1 MAYLAIADFKFGMD
15 RRRPRIAGTS
25 GTLFTLKNA
34 HITRGGDIER
44 SKKFVLKHTLPAG
57 THGLARLRSQLY
69 VFGSADLAAAMP
81 LGVLYQ
87 RLVAPGSPTL
97 LRVIEVRTFSDKLY
111 VVASFSDGNVHHFY
125 NGVRV
130 ADWEAI
136 GAGAVG
142 PPIVIANSN
151 VSTLAEYMALQIN
164 SSPVVK
170 AQSSANTVTV
180 EARVPGVL
188 FTLTTSNTNAAG
200 GVADQTLVNA
210 VVQANVVAVAEIR
223 ASGTVT
229 IVGGT
234 FVPEDNT
241 IAQVTV
247 SAVNLLIA
255 PLHWR
260 TSNNATAT
268 ALAVAI
274 GNRTSA
280 HGYTAFATGAVV
292 TIQAAVG
299 FGATANGR
307 VVAVAVTGDVIA
319 GKTDFVG
326 GVTKIN
332 AVTQVNKLTFGG
344 TYEANDLFTVTING
358 LAYVATGKASGTGS
372 SAFTY
377 KQRMWSVAGTLFL
390 GSKLNDP
397 SNWSDS
403 AAASGFVQIDASN
416 ESEGSE
422 RLVCVGQY
430 SNYAVVFG
438 RSQIR
443 LYTISTDA
451 AEISF
456 YQSLDNTGTFAQR
469 SVLAY
474 GNNDVF
480 YLDPTGVRSIRA
492 RDVLNAAY
500 VNDVGT
506 AIDPFVHEH
515 LRTLAIDT
523 IARAVSVVEPVDG
536 RYWLA
541 VDNRIYVLSYF
552 PSSKVT
558 AWSYYELPV
567 KIEDFVRDSAKL
579 YVRGNDDK
587 IYLYGGDSGE
597 EYPADNEQIVR
608 VELPFLSADSPATQK
623 MLVGMDIAINNEW
636 LVKML
641 PDPNKET
648 IEQTIGKLTR
658 NSFHEPHI
666 PITARTSHFA
676 FTLECSNAG
685 YASLSGLLIHFQGG
699 EEDR

>member
-1 MAYLAIADFKFGMD
+1 MD
-15 RRRPRIAGTS
+15 RRRPRIAGVS

-44 SKKFVLKHTLPAG
+44 NKKFVLKHTLPSG

-69 VFGSADLAAAMP
+69 VFGSADLAALMP

-87 RLVAPGSPTL
+87 RLIAPGSPTL
-97 LRVIEVRTFSDKLY
+97 TRVLEVRAFSGKLY
-111 VVASFSDGNVHHFY
+111 VVAQFNDGNIHHFY
-125 NGVRV
+125 DGVRV
-130 ADWEAI
+130 TDWEAI
-136 GAGAVG
+136 GAGSVG
-142 PPIVIANSN
+142 PPIVVANSN
-151 VSTLAEYMALQIN
+151 VTTLAEYMALQIN
-164 SSPVVK
+164 SSPLVK
-170 AQSSANTVTV
+170 AQSSANTVMI
-180 EARVPGVL
+180 EARVPGVP
-188 FTLTTSNTNAAG
+188 FTVTTATTNAGA

-210 VVQANVVAVAEIR
+210 VVQANVTAVAEVR

-229 IVGGT
+229 ITGGT
-234 FVPEDNT
+234 FIPEDNY
-241 IAQVTV
+241 IGQITV
-247 SAVNLLIA
+247 AAVNLLA
-255 PLHWR
+255 VPLHWR

-274 GNRTSA
+274 GNQTSV
-280 HGYTAFATGAVV
+280 HGYTAFATGNVV

-299 FGATANGR
+299 LGATANGR
-307 VVAVAVTGDVIA
+307 VVAVTVAGDVTTT
-319 GKTDFVG
+319 KTDFVG
-326 GVTKIN
+326 GVTKLT
-332 AVTQVNKLTFGG
+332 AVAQVNKLTFGG
-344 TYEANDLFTVTING
+344 TYEANDIYTVTING
-358 LAYVATGKASGTGS
+358 LAYVATGKASGTGV

-377 KQRMWSVAGTLFL
+377 KQRMWSVAGTLFV

-451 AEISF
+451 QEISF
-456 YQSLDNTGTFAQR
+456 YQSLDNTGTFANR

-506 AIDPFVHEH
+506 AIDPFVHAH
-515 LRTLAIDT
+515 LRTLATDT
-523 IARAVSVVEPVDG
+523 VARAVSVVEPVDG

-558 AWSYYELPV
+558 AWSYYELPFR
-567 KIEDFVRDSAKL
+567 IEDFVRDSARL
-579 YVRGNDDK
+579 FVRGNDDK

-597 EYPADNEQIVR
+597 EYPADNEQVVS
-608 VELPFLSADSPATQK
+608 VELPFLSADSPATIK
-623 MLVGMDIAINNEW
+623 TLHGMDIAINNEW
-636 LVKML
+636 LVKLL
-641 PDPNKET
+641 PDPNKES
-648 IEQTIGKLTR
+648 IEQTIGRLTR

-666 PITARTSHFA
+666 PVTARTSHFA
-676 FTLECSNAG
+676 LTLECSNAG

>member
-15 RRRPRIAGTS
+15 RRRPRIAGVS
-25 GTLFTLKNA
+25 GTLYTLRNA

-44 SKKFVLKHTLPAG
+44 NKKFVLKYTLPGG

-69 VFGSADLAAAMP
+69 VFGSADLAALMP

-87 RLVAPGSPTL
+87 RLIAPGSPTL
-97 LRVIEVRTFSDKLY
+97 TRVLEVRAFSGKLY
-111 VVASFSDGNVHHFY
+111 VVAQFNDGNLHHFY
-125 NGVRV
+125 DGVRV

-142 PPIVIANSN
+142 PPIVTANSN
-151 VSTLAEYMALQIN
+151 VTTLAEYMALQIN
-164 SSPVVK
+164 NSPLVK
-170 AQSSANTVTV
+170 AQSSANTVMI
-180 EARVPGVL
+180 ESRVPGVA
-188 FTLTTSNTNAAG
+188 FTISTGTTNGAG

-210 VVQANVVAVAEIR
+210 VVQPNVVAVAEIR
-223 ASGTVT
+223 ASATVE
-229 IVGGT
+229 IVTGT
-234 FVPEDNT
+234 FIPEDNY
-241 IAQVTV
+241 IGQITV
-247 SAVNLLIA
+247 NAVPLLA
-255 PLHWR
+255 VPLHWR

-274 GNRTSA
+274 GNQTSV
-280 HGYTAFATGAVV
+280 HGYTAFATGDTV

-299 FGATANGR
+299 LGATANGR
-307 VVAVAVTGDVIA
+307 VVVVTVAGDVTVN
-319 GKTDFVG
+319 KTNFAG
-326 GVTKIN
+326 GVTKVN

-344 TYEANDLFTVTING
+344 TYEANDIYTVTISG
-358 LAYVATGKASGTGS
+358 VVYVATGKASGTGI

-377 KQRMWSVAGTLFL
+377 KQRMWSVAGTLFM

-397 SNWSDS
+397 SDWHDT
-403 AAASGFVQIDASN
+403 AAATGFVQIDASN

-451 AEISF
+451 NEISF

-506 AIDPFVHEH
+506 AIDPFVHAH
-515 LRTLAIDT
+515 LRTLATDT
-523 IARAVSVVEPVDG
+523 VARAVSVVEPVDG

-567 KIEDFVRDSAKL
+567 RVEDFVRDSARL
-579 YVRGNDDK
+579 FVRGNDDK

-597 EYPADNEQIVR
+597 EYPADGEQTVS
-608 VELPFLSADSPATQK
+608 VELPFLSADSPATIK
-623 MLVGMDIAINNEW
+623 NLSGFDAAMTNEW
-636 LVKML
+636 LVKLL
-641 PDPNKET
+641 PDANNENK
-648 IEQTIGKLTR
+648 IQTIGR
-658 NSFHEPHI
+658 VSRHSFHEPHI
-666 PITARTSHFA
+666 SIRGHTSHFA
-676 FTLECSNAG
+676 VTLECSNAG